1 MGERHHA
8 ILDTRSKDDVS
19 LQRCAGGRR
28 RGRRARSQAGKGG
41 RRCRRRSPSG
51 GDSKRG
57 HRLGRSLLR
66 KAPPPLWRPE
76 DVPGLEILEVP
87 AWYWHST
94 TYQLVHHVHQL
105 VGSCSELS
113 RQLRWV
119 DSYPDGAGSI
129 WRCNGPGASLYRHQ
143 DQE

>member
-1 MGERHHA
+1 MVDA
-8 ILDTRSKDDVS
+8 
-19 LQRCAGGRR
+19 
-28 RGRRARSQAGKGG
+28 
-41 RRCRRRSPSG
+41 
-51 GDSKRG
+51 
-57 HRLGRSLLR
+57 
-66 KAPPPLWRPE
+66 
-76 DVPGLEILEVP
+76 PGLKQEKEVEGAGVGARVVEIPKEATASAAPFIAKRLRLSGDLKMFLASKYWRVP